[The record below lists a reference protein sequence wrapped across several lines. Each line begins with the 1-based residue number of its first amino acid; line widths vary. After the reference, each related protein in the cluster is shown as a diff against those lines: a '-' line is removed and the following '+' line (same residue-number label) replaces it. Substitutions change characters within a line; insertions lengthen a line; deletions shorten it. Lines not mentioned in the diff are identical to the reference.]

1 MNIAALTFLKTS
13 LESKISERLKELGL
27 SCWEYG
33 GYLRVEPKEWD
44 TLIDLITV
52 NETYFFREENL
63 LEEFQKVILPKYK
76 DRTPNNPLR
85 IWSSACSSGEEPYT
99 LAILSE
105 ETGLFETG
113 AVEIIASDIDKK
125 VLEKARRGLYN
136 KKSFSFRT
144 MPKEILDKYFIS
156 FGDDYKVKD
165 SIRAMVDFRRV
176 NLLDENKIVFCR
188 NVLIYFDTKA
198 INKVINSLYKVLRA
212 GGYLFLGHAETITGM
227 NTGFERRKALM
238 QQYGVLVVDDSSFMR
253 RCISLII
260 EKDPQLFVIGIARSG
275 VTMDVE
281 MPEMDGMTALKEIM
295 RTCPVP
301 VLFRLWNWVLQTF
314 I

>member
-1 MNIAALTFLKTS
+1 MDTFGLIQLAELIYEYCGIDFFKNLSS

-144 MPKEILDKYFIS
+144 MPKEILEKYFVS
-156 FGDDYKVKD
+156 FGDEYRVKD
-165 SIRAMVDFRRV
+165 SIRAMVDFRRL
-176 NLLDENKIVFCR
+176 NLLDENIAEMIGEVDIIFCR
-188 NVLIYFDTKA
+188 NVLIYFDAKA
-198 INKVINSLYKVLRA
+198 INRVVDSLYKVLKV

-227 NTGFERRKALM
+227 NTGFETIYAPSTFYYRK
-238 QQYGVLVVDDSSFMR
+238 G
-253 RCISLII
+253 
-260 EKDPQLFVIGIARSG
+260 EKYPCRSMG
-275 VTMDVE
+275 Y
-281 MPEMDGMTALKEIM
+281 
-295 RTCPVP
+295 
-301 VLFRLWNWVLQTF
+301 
-314 I
+314 

>member
-1 MNIAALTFLKTS
+1 MDKFGLIQLAELIYEYCGIDFFKNLSS
-13 LESKISERLKELGL
+13 LQTKISERLKELGL

-33 GYLRVEPKEWD
+33 GYLKVEPNEWD
-44 TLIDLITV
+44 TLINLITV

-63 LEEFQKVILPKYK
+63 LDEFRKAILPQYK

-85 IWSSACSSGEEPYT
+85 IWCSACSSGEEPYT

-113 AVEIIASDIDKK
+113 AIEIIASDIDKK

-156 FGDDYKVKD
+156 CQDDYKVRD
-165 SIRAMVDFRRV
+165 TIRVMVDFRCL
-176 NLLDENKIVFCR
+176 NLLDENIAQKVGEVDIIFCR

-198 INKVINSLYKVLRA
+198 INKVINSLYNVLKL
-212 GGYLFLGHAETITGM
+212 GGYLLLGHAETITGM
-227 NTGFERRKALM
+227 NTGFETIYAPSTFYYRK
-238 QQYGVLVVDDSSFMR
+238 G
-253 RCISLII
+253 
-260 EKDPQLFVIGIARSG
+260 E
-275 VTMDVE
+275 
-281 MPEMDGMTALKEIM
+281 
-295 RTCPVP
+295 
-301 VLFRLWNWVLQTF
+301 NH
-314 I
+314 

>member
-1 MNIAALTFLKTS
+1 MRIQGHKYQSDLLEKLWGECKLGRKYKKSDNNIKRKKSSASDRELLERHYASPQIVLGRLEQIYMDTFGLIQLAELIYEYCGIDFFKNLSS

-125 VLEKARRGLYN
+125 VLEKARRDCIIKN
-136 KKSFSFRT
+136 HFPFAQCQKKYLT
-144 MPKEILDKYFIS
+144 NILFHLEMI
-156 FGDDYKVKD
+156 
-165 SIRAMVDFRRV
+165 IR
-176 NLLDENKIVFCR
+176 
-188 NVLIYFDTKA
+188 
-198 INKVINSLYKVLRA
+198 LR
-212 GGYLFLGHAETITGM
+212 I
-227 NTGFERRKALM
+227 
-238 QQYGVLVVDDSSFMR
+238 Q
-253 RCISLII
+253 
-260 EKDPQLFVIGIARSG
+260 
-275 VTMDVE
+275 
-281 MPEMDGMTALKEIM
+281 
-295 RTCPVP
+295 
-301 VLFRLWNWVLQTF
+301 
-314 I
+314 

>member
-1 MNIAALTFLKTS
+1 MDTFGLIQLAELIYEYCGIDFFKNLSS

-165 SIRAMVDFRRV
+165 SIKAMVDFRRV
-176 NLLDENKIVFCR
+176 NLLDENILERVGEVDIIFCR

-212 GGYLFLGHAETITGM
+212 RGYLFLGHAETITGM
-227 NTGFERRKALM
+227 NTGFETIYTPSAFYYRK
-238 QQYGVLVVDDSSFMR
+238 GER
-253 RCISLII
+253 H
-260 EKDPQLFVIGIARSG
+260 
-275 VTMDVE
+275 
-281 MPEMDGMTALKEIM
+281 
-295 RTCPVP
+295 
-301 VLFRLWNWVLQTF
+301 
-314 I
+314 